1 MIFEFT
7 PIESTIGGAL
17 VGASAANMLLTHGRI
32 AGISGIFGGL
42 HSAKGENL
50 TWRVLFVGGLLLGNA
65 VNVVFNPRDPLPT
78 LPPLSLPRYVAAGLL
93 VGVGTKLGSGC
104 TSGHGI
110 CGLARGSARSIVA
123 VGSFMLTGGLT
134 TFAASQLM
142 PGALA
147 VVPFSVAPLRTTSH
161 WFALSCLGAC
171 GAALAAT
178 ARHATAKLNILLS
191 GLTFGLGLAVS
202 GMTHPDK
209 VMAFLNVTG
218 AWDPSLACVMGGG
231 LIGSTV
237 AYQAFARH
245 WKAPLLAA
253 RFLLPD
259 KCVRA
264 GGRVGT
270 TGGWAVRALCAC
282 SRSARCAHAGRTWTA
297 V

>member
-7 PIESTIGGAL
+7 PVESSIGGAM
-17 VGASAANMLLTHGRI
+17 VGAAAANMLLTHGRI
-32 AGISGIFGGL
+32 AGISGIFAGL
-42 HSAKGENL
+42 HSAKGDNL
-50 TWRVLFVGGLLLGNA
+50 TWRLLFVGGLLLGNA
-65 VNVVFNPRDPLPT
+65 ANVLFNPRDPLPMLPT
-78 LPPLSLPRYVAAGLL
+78 LSVPRYVAAGLL

-123 VGSFMLTGGLT
+123 VSSFMLTGGLT
-134 TFAASQLM
+134 TFAASQLL

-147 VVPFSVAPLRTTSH
+147 APFSIAPLRTTSH
-161 WFALSCLGAC
+161 WFALGCLGAC

-178 ARHATAKLNILLS
+178 ARRATAGLNILLS
-191 GLTFGLGLAVS
+191 GVTFGLGLAVS

-231 LIGSTV
+231 LVGSTLS
-237 AYQAFARH
+237 YQLFARR

-259 KCVRA
+259 KCGRA
-264 GGRVGT
+264 GV
-270 TGGWAVRALCAC
+270 A
-282 SRSARCAHAGRTWTA
+282 
-297 V
+297 